1 MNNDLTISTLTFALK
16 ASDIKDGSMR
26 RDVSRGV
33 NLPTV
38 MTIKSQDYVDSAT
51 KLPGKR
57 TVLRF
62 DRYVA
67 GTDGKP
73 IPVSAYLVAAVP
85 ADAAITTSDVTA
97 TIGYIMGTLD
107 NTSPNLNLITNIFV
121 NGEQ

>member
-1 MNNDLTISTLTFALK
+1 MTNDLTISTLSFVQK
-16 ASDIKDGSMR
+16 FSDESGSER
-26 RDVSRGV
+26 REISRGV
-33 NLPTV
+33 NLPEV
-38 MTIKSQDYVDSAT
+38 MTIKSQDYVDAQT

-67 GTDGKP
+67 GADGKP
-73 IPVSAYLVAAVP
+73 IAVSAYLVCAVP
-85 ADAAITTSDVTA
+85 TTSAVVSSDVTSVIA
-97 TIGYIMGTLD
+97 RIMGTLD